1 MVAALKS
8 KFADFFA
15 KGHERTLVARKN
27 IALSFLIRAGGIL
40 VGLVLVPMTINYV
53 SPAQYGVWLTISSI
67 VQWLN
72 FFDVGLGNGLRN
84 NLTHSLARGEK
95 EKAKVYVSTTYAAL
109 TLIAILTFI
118 LFASTSRFVGW
129 QAILNINAESEETLR
144 SVMWVAVGCFC
155 IQFVV
160 QLINVVLAATHQ
172 SAKASFIALFGQL
185 STLVAIYYCTH
196 YVPGSLFILV
206 AIVASMPVL
215 AFIISSLF
223 LYGDALRSL
232 APNWQ
237 FVRFRHAGGL
247 LNTGGIFFIIQIGVL
262 IIFQSNY
269 VIINQLLGPEQVTI
283 FSVCYKL
290 FSVTIVVF
298 NIIMLPLWSSFTDA
312 YAKQDFNWL
321 KSSLHQMRK
330 LWIAFAGLTIALL
343 AGSPLIFK
351 LWVGD
356 SVVIPLTLS
365 ICMTVYVIAN
375 LWHMLHVYLLNGIG
389 KIRLQLIL
397 VSFGAV
403 LNIPVAFFL
412 GRHFGVIGVVGTNA
426 FFFTML
432 GVIYSL
438 QCERII
444 AGKAIGIWNK

>member
-1 MVAALKS
+1 MVTALKS
-8 KFADFFA
+8 KLTDFFVR
-15 KGHERTLVARKN
+15 GHERTVLVRRN

-84 NLTHSLARGEK
+84 KLAHSLAIGEK
-95 EKAKVYVSTTYAAL
+95 EKARVYVSTTYAVLA
-109 TLIAILTFI
+109 LIAILTFVV
-118 LFASTSRFVGW
+118 FAVSSSFVEW
-129 QAILNINAESEETLR
+129 RSVLNVDAEKEETLR

-160 QLINVVLAATHQ
+160 QLINVVLASTHQ

-185 STLVAIYYCTH
+185 STLAAIYYCIH
-196 YVPGSLFILV
+196 YVPSSLFALV

-215 AFIISSLF
+215 AFIVSSLF
-223 LYGDALRSL
+223 LYRNVLASL

-237 FVRFRHAGGL
+237 FIRFKHAGSL
-247 LNTGGIFFIIQIGVL
+247 LNTGGIFFVIQISVL
-262 IIFQSNY
+262 VIFQSNY

-321 KSSLHQMRK
+321 RNSLHQMRK
-330 LWIAFAGLTIALL
+330 LWLAFAALTILIL
-343 AGSPLIFK
+343 VCSPLLFK
-351 LWVGD
+351 LWIGE
-356 SVVIPLTLS
+356 SVSVPMSLS
-365 ICMTVYVIAN
+365 VCMAMYVIAN

-397 VSFGAV
+397 VIIGAL
-403 LNIPVAFFL
+403 LNIPIAIY
-412 GRHFGVIGVVGTNA
+412 FGKSFGIIGVVGTNTL
-426 FFFTML
+426 FFLVL
-432 GVIYSL
+432 GVVYSL
-438 QCERII
+438 QCQKII
-444 AGKAIGIWNK
+444 SGTAVGLWNK